1 MEMRVRKGRGD
12 GAWTRPFKE
21 EKHESCQLPLP
32 ASPIPA
38 LSCLSLALD
47 HSISRSLE
55 ISVQGIPAL
64 T

>member
-12 GAWTRPFKE
+12 GAWARSFKE
-21 EKHESCQLPLP
+21 EEHESCQLPLP
-32 ASPIPA
+32 ASLIPA
-38 LSCLSLALD
+38 LSCLSLD